1 MTPLLN
7 IMRALADPTRLRIA
21 LLIRQLELSV
31 SEVVQI
37 LGQSQPRVSR
47 HIRILDEA
55 GIAERRREGAWVFL
69 RPGPRLLDG
78 TLEPLFRLPGTDDAK
93 PVQRDLARL
102 DEVRAARSTMAADY
116 FAAHAEEWDGLR
128 SLHIA
133 EAEVE
138 SAITALLA
146 KEPLGRVLDIGTG
159 TGRMIEMFAGRADR
173 FVALD
178 NSVEMLRLARAKL
191 AGLPNAASVQAHTEI
206 VLGDFNLLPF
216 ENGSF
221 DAVLFHQVL
230 HYAQT
235 PDRVLAEAARV
246 LAPDGKLIIVDF
258 ASHDVEELRT
268 VHAHARLGFDDAMI
282 ERIFAANGVALSSVD
297 TLEGGKLAVKIWLG
311 TRKAPGDFA
320 SINTESPKLRIVS

>member
-69 RPGPRLLDG
+69 RPGPRLTDG
-78 TLEPLFRLPGTDDAK
+78 TLEPLFKLPGTDDAK
-93 PVQRDLARL
+93 PVQRDLAKL
-102 DEVRAARSTMAADY
+102 DEVRAARTEMAAGY
-116 FAAHAEEWDGLR
+116 FARHADEWDSLR
-128 SLHIA
+128 SLHIS

-138 SAITALLA
+138 SAITALLTQQ
-146 KEPLGRVLDIGTG
+146 PLGRVLDIGTG
-159 TGRMIEMFAGRADR
+159 TGRMMEMFAPRASR

-191 AGLPNAASVQAHTEI
+191 AGLPNAAVVQAHTEI
-206 VLGDFNLLPF
+206 VLGDFNILPF

-221 DAVLFHQVL
+221 DTILFHQVL
-230 HYAQT
+230 HYAPT
-235 PDRVLAEAARV
+235 PDRAIAEAARV
-246 LAPDGKLIIVDF
+246 LAPNGRLVIVDF
-258 ASHDVEELRT
+258 ASHDLEELRS
-268 VHAHARLGFDDAMI
+268 VHAHARLGFADDMM
-282 ERIFAANGVALSSVD
+282 ERIFASSGLKLSGVE
-297 TLEGGKLAVKIWLG
+297 TLEGGKLVVKIWLG
-311 TRKAPGDFA
+311 TRAA
-320 SINTESPKLRIVS
+320 SDMRPPINTEHPKLRIIS

>member
-1 MTPLLN
+1 
-7 IMRALADPTRLRIA
+7 MRALADPTRLRIA

-69 RPGPRLLDG
+69 RPGQRLLDG
-78 TLEPLFRLPGTDDAK
+78 TLEPLFRLPGIDDAK

-102 DEVRAARSTMAADY
+102 DEVRAARATMAADY
-116 FAAHAEEWDGLR
+116 FAAHATEWDSLR
-128 SLHIA
+128 SLHVA

-138 SAITALLA
+138 AAITTTLSA
-146 KEPLGRVLDIGTG
+146 PSLGRILDIGTG
-159 TGRMIEMFAGRADR
+159 TGRMMEMFAPQADR
-173 FVALD
+173 FVAFD

-246 LAPDGKLIIVDF
+246 LAPEGKLIIVDF
-258 ASHDVEELRT
+258 ASHDVEELRS

-297 TLEGGKLAVKIWLG
+297 TLEGGKLVVKIWLG
-311 TRKAPGDFA
+311 TRKATSDRTSA
-320 SINTESPKLRIVS
+320 TIESPKLRIVS

>member
-78 TLEPLFRLPGTDDAK
+78 TLEPLFAIPGTDDAK
-93 PVQRDLARL
+93 PVLRDLARL
-102 DEVRAARSTMAADY
+102 DEVRAARATMAADY
-116 FAAHAEEWDGLR
+116 FASHAAEWDSLR
-128 SLHIA
+128 SLHVA

-138 SAITALLA
+138 GAITALLA
-146 KEPLGRVLDIGTG
+146 KQPLGRILDVGTG
-159 TGRMIEMFAGRADR
+159 TGRMMEMFAPRADR
-173 FVALD
+173 FVAFD

-206 VLGDFNLLPF
+206 VLGDFNILPF
-216 ENGSF
+216 ADASF
-221 DAVLFHQVL
+221 DVVLFHQVL

-258 ASHDVEELRT
+258 ASHDVEELRS
-268 VHAHARLGFDDAMI
+268 VHAHARLGFDDDMI
-282 ERIFAANGVALSSVD
+282 ARIFAANGVMLSDVKA
-297 TLEGGKLAVKIWLG
+297 LEGGKLAVKIWLG
-311 TRKAPGDFA
+311 TRRALGDVA
-320 SINTESPKLRIVS
+320 SPTTESPKLRIVS